1 MLAQAG
7 IGFPKRSIVVL
18 GLLWTVFLAIALV
31 TPASWDVAWRL
42 EIGQRILAGAQL
54 YKDIVEVNP
63 PLWFWA
69 VLPSNFLA
77 NMTGTTPYAM
87 MCLTG
92 FVMGGLGLWLFD
104 HSTKPYLSVGERF
117 WTLAASLVALF
128 LIPLSDTGQR
138 EVPLL
143 LAGLLWASLIV
154 RRGLGIAC
162 PLWLS
167 LAIACF
173 CTYGFAL
180 KHYYLLVPI
189 GLEIWLIAILR
200 RAWRPLRSETVCLAV
215 LGLAFG
221 VSALTFSPHFLTD
234 MVPLIVQSYGE
245 IIGST
250 TNSPVIHMLRLVFSG
265 LVIVAPFLLARRA
278 FAQNLLAQTL
288 LVLLIVQVVIILLQA
303 KGFGNHFLAAK
314 GTALVLWGYICAIEV
329 RHGFARPISPRAVLA
344 VLACGWVAL
353 PAAALLSAPP
363 YSAIKSLAPANG
375 DGVILQ
381 TIVREPKSSRIFVLA
396 VSPSPAFFTQWR
408 ENRPHFSRYYAMWM
422 VPGLLKAQLD
432 PARSAAATPLLDTY
446 RNATIAD
453 IKCAAPT
460 IILAETLT
468 PDDAPAQSQ
477 MSVLTSDPAF
487 RTWLNAHYDKSDAD
501 FGVTIWRS
509 KMTAPPAPLNCP
521 AFQARTFSNRQDKS

>member
-7 IGFPKRSIVVL
+7 IGFPKRSILVL
-18 GLLWTVFLAIALV
+18 GLMWTVFLAIALM

-42 EIGQRILAGAQL
+42 EIGQRILKGAEL

-69 VLPSNFLA
+69 VLPSNFAA
-77 NMTGTTPYAM
+77 NLTGISPYAM

-92 FVMGGLGLWLFD
+92 FVMGGIGLWLLD
-104 HSTKPYLSVGERF
+104 LSTKPYLSVDERF
-117 WTLAASLVALF
+117 WTIAASLVALF

-162 PLWLS
+162 PLWLCV
-167 LAIACF
+167 AIACF

-189 GLEIWLIAILR
+189 GLEIWLIALVR
-200 RAWRPLRSETVCLAV
+200 RAWRPLRSETLCLAV

-221 VSALTFSPHFLTD
+221 VSALKLSPHFLTD

-250 TNSPVIHMLRLVFSG
+250 TNSPAIHMLRLLFNG
-265 LVIVAPFLLARRA
+265 LVILAPFLLARRA
-278 FAQNLLAQTL
+278 FGRSIFAQTL
-288 LVLLIVQVVIILLQA
+288 LVLLILQVVIILWQA
-303 KGFGNHFLAAK
+303 KGFANHFLAAK
-314 GTALVLWGYICAIEV
+314 GTALVLWGSICALEAKH
-329 RHGFARPISPRAVLA
+329 RFARPISPRAVLA

-353 PAAALLSAPP
+353 PAAALLSAPS
-363 YSAIKSLAPANG
+363 YAAIKTLSPANG

-381 TIVREPKSSRIFVLA
+381 TIVREPTASRIFVLA
-396 VSPSPAFFTQWR
+396 VSPSPAFVTQWR

-422 VPGLLKAQLD
+422 VPGLLKAQRD
-432 PARSAAATPLLDTY
+432 PARSAAATPLLNAY
-446 RNATIAD
+446 RQATIAD
-453 IKCAAPT
+453 ILCAAPD
-460 IILAETLT
+460 IILAEALT

-477 MSVLTSDPAF
+477 MSVLTTDAAF
-487 RTWLNAHYDKSDAD
+487 RTWLNAHYDKTDAN
-501 FGVTIWRS
+501 FGVTIWRNKVGS
-509 KMTAPPAPLNCP
+509 APVSRNCP
-521 AFQARTFSNRQDKS
+521 AFQARRLGNWQDRS